1 MEAVHRVVKDA
12 RETMKNIR
20 RVANDVRKAVNDA
33 REVANDV
40 PLTEVVRGDSNFFG
54 RASITP
60 RVRSHLARRSRK
72 SPMNRP
78 YSPST
83 LRIMEPGTPTPTAAP
98 PHDPSRDPERG
109 PFRVHHVHSGDRYE
123 LDRAHPVYCA
133 PVGGDGSVT
142 NLLGALVLASDAKVT
157 QAGIDTGYALAEDTL
172 RAPDIA
178 IGNVPDAPGWVAGA
192 PLLAVEYAS
201 RGQDEAHLQRRIGD
215 LLAAG
220 TTQVWVVR
228 LLGERH
234 VEVHTRDQPVRLA
247 RPGET
252 LTAPEALREPVP
264 VEALFDPEAAWKESL
279 KHLLQ
284 RQGYESLGDVYN
296 KGHDEGRDE
305 ARIEMVTEHFA
316 LRLGRELTD
325 RERDT
330 LARRLRAFGHTALTR
345 VAFTHDAAQTAAWLD
360 ASDDALPVVSRTE
373 R

>member
-1 MEAVHRVVKDA
+1 
-12 RETMKNIR
+12 
-20 RVANDVRKAVNDA
+20 
-33 REVANDV
+33 
-40 PLTEVVRGDSNFFG
+40 
-54 RASITP
+54 
-60 RVRSHLARRSRK
+60 
-72 SPMNRP
+72 
-78 YSPST
+78 
-83 LRIMEPGTPTPTAAP
+83 MEPGTPTPTIVP
-98 PHDPSRDPERG
+98 PHDPERG

-123 LDRAHPVYCA
+123 LDRGHPVYCA

-157 QAGIDTGYALAEDTL
+157 QAGIDTGYALADDTL

-201 RGQDEAHLQRRIGD
+201 RGQDEAHLQRRIAD

-234 VEVHTRDQPVRLA
+234 VEVHTADKPVRRA

-252 LTAPEALREPVP
+252 LTAPEALHEPVP

-284 RQGYESLGDVYN
+284 RQGYDSLGAVYD
-296 KGHDEGRDE
+296 KGRTEG
-305 ARIEMVTEHFA
+305 ARASLVRVLTKRGLM
-316 LRLGRELTD
+316 LTD
-325 RERDT
+325 DQRERVTACDDLAT
-330 LARRLRAFGHTALTR
+330 LE
-345 VAFTHDAAQTAAWLD
+345 AWLD
-360 ASDDALPVVSRTE
+360 RALDATHTDDVFG
-373 R
+373 

>member
-1 MEAVHRVVKDA
+1 
-12 RETMKNIR
+12 
-20 RVANDVRKAVNDA
+20 
-33 REVANDV
+33 
-40 PLTEVVRGDSNFFG
+40 
-54 RASITP
+54 
-60 RVRSHLARRSRK
+60 
-72 SPMNRP
+72 MNRP
-78 YSPST
+78 YTPST
-83 LRIMEPGTPTPTAAP
+83 LRIMEPATPTPTTAP
-98 PHDPSRDPERG
+98 PREPSHDPERG
-109 PFRVHHVHSGDRYE
+109 PFRVHHVRSGDRYE
-123 LDRAHPVYCA
+123 LDRGHPVYCA

-157 QAGIDTGYALAEDTL
+157 QAGIDTGYALTDDTL

-201 RGQDEAHLQRRIGD
+201 RSQNEEHLQRRIRD

-228 LLGERH
+228 LLDERH
-234 VEVHTRDQPVRLA
+234 VEVHTRDNPMRLA

-284 RQGYESLGDVYN
+284 RQGYDNLNDVYE
-296 KGHDEGRDE
+296 KGRDEGRDE
-305 ARIEMVTEHFA
+305 ARAEMIREHFA

-330 LARRLRAFGHTALTR
+330 LARRLRTLGYAALTR
-345 VAFTHDAAQTAAWLD
+345 VAFTHDAAQTTAWLD
-360 ASDDALPVVSRTE
+360 ASDDALPVVSPIE